1 MKHKLHIE
9 KSDNQSSNLTDNN
22 KNSNQEKKEE
32 NTKDQ
37 SGNKVEN
44 NEIKKICLE
53 IPQHIDKRKKRKSQL
68 YLATQKLI
76 RDRRL
81 NRTKNLYDS
90 VDDDE
95 SGNEGDE
102 YVIDPEKKIIAFY
115 DFLMLAFFLYYFIF
129 TTFSLIEEKCF

>member
-1 MKHKLHIE
+1 MFR
-9 KSDNQSSNLTDNN
+9 N
-22 KNSNQEKKEE
+22 
-32 NTKDQ
+32 
-37 SGNKVEN
+37 
-44 NEIKKICLE
+44 
-53 IPQHIDKRKKRKSQL
+53 PQHIDKRKKRKSQL

-102 YVIDPEKKIIAFY
+102 YVIDPEKK
-115 DFLMLAFFLYYFIF
+115 
-129 TTFSLIEEKCF
+129 

>member
-1 MKHKLHIE
+1 MKNSFLLKMKHKLHIE
-9 KSDNQSSNLTDNN
+9 KSDYQSSNLTDNN

-102 YVIDPEKKIIAFY
+102 YVIDPEKK
-115 DFLMLAFFLYYFIF
+115 
-129 TTFSLIEEKCF
+129 